1 MNVLQLDVAGTPQQ
15 WLDFDKA
22 AHYLSSG
29 KVAWSVGEPFTVL
42 RGGVNA
48 VTGVQSVLALP
59 PIMAI
64 RGEAHA
70 SRAYRPMACERSR
83 LFKRDRY
90 TCAYCASVYRES
102 ELTADH
108 VIPESRGGPWSWANL
123 VSACASCNGIKANRT
138 PEEASMP
145 LVYVPYVPNV
155 HEAFILEKRK
165 ILVDQM
171 DYLIQGVPS
180 HSRLRN

>member
-29 KVAWSVGEPFTVL
+29 KVAWSVGEPFAVL

-48 VTGVQSVLALP
+48 STGRQSLLALP

-70 SRAYRPMACERSR
+70 SRAYRPMACERPR

-90 TCAYCASVYRES
+90 TCAYCAGGYRES

-138 PEEASMP
+138 PEEAGMP

-165 ILVDQM
+165 ILADQM